1 MSGCLHGVDA
11 SRCVECSS
19 SLRRAV
25 EELQALADANPLQ
38 GKEWERPDCR
48 PNDGSLFAGVT
59 PVVQPTVCPECG
71 SSDPKKFG
79 KKCYLIER
87 RHVFHRSGVIDT
99 PEEESAP

>member
-1 MSGCLHGVDA
+1 MSDDEWNLSNFYKDPP
-11 SRCVECSS
+11 
-19 SLRRAV
+19 RRA
-25 EELQALADANPLQ
+25 
-38 GKEWERPDCR
+38 RP
-48 PNDGSLFAGVT
+48 PA

-99 PEEESAP
+99 PEEESDQ